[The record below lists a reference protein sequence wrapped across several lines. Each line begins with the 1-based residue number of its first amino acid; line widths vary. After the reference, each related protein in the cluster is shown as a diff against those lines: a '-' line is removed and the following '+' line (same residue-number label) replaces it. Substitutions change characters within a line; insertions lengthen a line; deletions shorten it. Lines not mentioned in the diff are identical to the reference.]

1 MNSNEE
7 VVIDLM
13 MQMNE
18 ELKEIVEVLQE
29 VRDILH
35 DNAEYI

>member
-1 MNSNEE
+1 MNNEE
-7 VVIDLM
+7 VIIDLM

-18 ELKEIVEVLQE
+18 ELKEIVEFLQE